1 MFGKFSTNKYG
12 LGDLLCS
19 LNLPYICEEE
29 TAAKEKSIPT
39 SQQEILYLEGYEF
52 LPPLGF
58 YKYHQNRFNWQEAVD
73 VCAQEGG
80 HLLILNSEQERVAIT
95 ALVNRYRSKFNI
107 WTGVHD
113 QYQEGNYI
121 TIFSMFL
128 FFNI

>member
-39 SQQEILYLEGYEF
+39 SQQEIPSLEGYEF

-58 YKYHQNRFNWQEAVD
+58 YNYHQNYVNWQEAVD

-80 HLLILNSEQERVAIT
+80 HLLIINSEQERVAIT
-95 ALVNRYRSKFNI
+95 ALVNRYSTMLDI

-113 QYQEGNYI
+113 HYQEGHYV
-121 TIFSMFL
+121 TIFSK
-128 FFNI
+128 FFIYVG